1 MAWGKHLGVGWEAER
16 PARLSFRFCSTSPL
30 GTWPAGAFAMAA
42 CYRTGNLPERYCR
55 RRGEKGGR
63 HVVRVPVHALPVE
76 PASTAAAPA
85 GARALVPGRGVAAV
99 IARRESPNPLAVSA
113 RGFLLWTE
121 STTTERQDRLP
132 LLAPRLAGAILERL
146 QDATAAQEDAPRG

>member
-1 MAWGKHLGVGWEAER
+1 
-16 PARLSFRFCSTSPL
+16 
-30 GTWPAGAFAMAA
+30 
-42 CYRTGNLPERYCR
+42 
-55 RRGEKGGR
+55 
-63 HVVRVPVHALPVE
+63 VVRVPVHALPVE

-113 RGFLLWTE
+113 RGVLLWTE

>member
-1 MAWGKHLGVGWEAER
+1 
-16 PARLSFRFCSTSPL
+16 
-30 GTWPAGAFAMAA
+30 
-42 CYRTGNLPERYCR
+42 
-55 RRGEKGGR
+55 
-63 HVVRVPVHALPVE
+63 
-76 PASTAAAPA
+76 
-85 GARALVPGRGVAAV
+85 V